1 MTVKDSGPVVISR
14 PDPGEYAPFYRGY
27 IERVPDRP
35 LLEQLARQGEETR
48 GWLAAL
54 SAEKAR
60 YRYAPDKW
68 SVTEVVGHVCDSE
81 RVFAYRALRIARG
94 DTTPLPGFD
103 EKAWM
108 GAASFDGRGL
118 PDVLAELVA
127 VRQATLALLR
137 GLDQAAYVRTG
148 VANDTPVSVRALAH
162 IIAGHEL
169 HHLAVLRER
178 YGVG

>member
-1 MTVKDSGPVVISR
+1 MTAPDSRTVSIER
-14 PDPGEYAPFYRGY
+14 PEPEEYAPFYRGY

-35 LLEQLARQGEETR
+35 LLDQLARQAEETR
-48 GWLAAL
+48 ARLAPL

-68 SVTEVVGHVCDSE
+68 SVTEVVGHIGDSE

-94 DTTPLPGFD
+94 DTTPLPGFE
-103 EKAWM
+103 EKEWM
-108 GAASFDGRGL
+108 KVADFYRRGL
-118 PDVLAELVA
+118 ADVLAELVA

-137 GLDQAAYVRTG
+137 SLDAAAYARRG
-148 VANDTPVSVRALAH
+148 VANDNAVSVRALAH

-169 HHLAVLRER
+169 HHLAVLQER
-178 YGVG
+178 YGIG

>member
-1 MTVKDSGPVVISR
+1 MSGDSGHVTIAR

-48 GWLAAL
+48 ACLASL

-68 SVTEVVGHVCDSE
+68 SVTEVVGHVGDSE

-94 DTTPLPGFD
+94 DTTPLAGFD

-108 GAASFDGRGL
+108 GVATFDGRGL

-127 VRQATLALLR
+127 VRQATFALLR
-137 GLDQAAYVRTG
+137 GLDEAACVRTG
-148 VANDTPVSVRALAH
+148 VANDAAVSVRALAH

-169 HHLAVLRER
+169 HHVAVLRER
-178 YGVG
+178 YGIG